1 MRRPRFGS
9 VLAAVAIAT
18 AGLIPIFA
26 SPASATNNCGP
37 GGGSAGALTAAGGS
51 QFPVGPGFLAS
62 LRINCHVDANV
73 IANSI
78 ILHDAPNAVWHHG
91 AARTLA
97 ITATQGTSTITF
109 AAGGMTSADV
119 SRPISYYCH
128 TGGSFIVSITGSP
141 ATSATLSKPTK
152 TCTPAAGAGTA
163 VIEYTTN
170 RVLHDANCTAG
181 SVTLTGTANSK
192 FASSDIGKSVTGGPF
207 GGAGG
212 GTGGGNASGV
222 WRITAVGATTA
233 TLNAAAPANC
243 TDADTVAAG
252 VQDVVTIGGQS
263 YNTASPFA
271 AVWAN
276 NPMTVQLSNSSS
288 GAGFTCTN
296 TPTRVA
302 LGAAAA
308 GTIPAFSAA
317 WTNLKGSIA
326 GSGAAVPFTVTGLS
340 GSALTISAASCPT
353 GISGTVGTLSIGEPD
368 ATAPVNGAPMMTLN
382 AALNLNPSLVK
393 TQDDCARNT
402 VDGFQVV
409 GMWKNPG
416 FYGAGTTPVPV
427 SVGQIVF
434 PTAVVQFSGNIVPKK
449 GATNNGD
456 AQVTQS
462 HYDFVF
468 PSLPTSAAVC
478 LTPPI
483 TGTPSNPT
491 QLSLQFN
498 STTLSGDING
508 NAPFSQTGAGNPGD
522 VTVRALDA
530 RFGQTF
536 AGKYELKNGPT
547 SVATGSTFSCTI
559 PASAFSATNPG
570 LACGDG

>member
-1 MRRPRFGS
+1 
-9 VLAAVAIAT
+9 V
-18 AGLIPIFA
+18 
-26 SPASATNNCGP
+26 N
-37 GGGSAGALTAAGGS
+37 
-51 QFPVGPGFLAS
+51 
-62 LRINCHVDANV
+62 
-73 IANSI
+73 
-78 ILHDAPNAVWHHG
+78 
-91 AARTLA
+91 
-97 ITATQGTSTITF
+97 
-109 AAGGMTSADV
+109 
-119 SRPISYYCH
+119 
-128 TGGSFIVSITGSP
+128 
-141 ATSATLSKPTK
+141 
-152 TCTPAAGAGTA
+152 
-163 VIEYTTN
+163 
-170 RVLHDANCTAG
+170 
-181 SVTLTGTANSK
+181 
-192 FASSDIGKSVTGGPF
+192 
-207 GGAGG
+207 
-212 GTGGGNASGV
+212 
-222 WRITAVGATTA
+222 TA

-252 VQDVVTIGGQS
+252 VQDVITIGSQT
-263 YNTASPFA
+263 YNTTAPNA
-271 AVWAN
+271 AVWPN
-276 NPMTVQLSNSSS
+276 NPMTVQLSNSSTAGS
-288 GAGFTCTN
+288 PAGGQGFTCTN

-302 LGAAAA
+302 LAGAAA

-317 WTNLKGSIA
+317 WTKLKGSIA

-340 GSALTISAASCPT
+340 GTALTISAASCPT
-353 GISGTVGTLSIGEPD
+353 GISATVGTLTIGEPD

-498 STTLSGDING
+498 STTLSGDISG
-508 NAPFSQTGAGNPGD
+508 NAPFSQTGAGNPQD

-536 AGKYELKNGPT
+536 NGRYELRN
-547 SVATGSTFSCTI
+547 VAAQVAGSPGNTFSCTI
-559 PASAFSATNPG
+559 ISSAFSATNPG